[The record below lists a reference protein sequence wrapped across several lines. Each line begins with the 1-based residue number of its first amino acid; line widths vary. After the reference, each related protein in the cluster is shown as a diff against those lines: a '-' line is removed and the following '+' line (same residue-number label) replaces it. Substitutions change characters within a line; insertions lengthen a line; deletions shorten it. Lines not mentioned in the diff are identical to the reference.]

1 MALSFALASPSNA
14 FKPPEA
20 GELATSESPERLPQ
34 PRTHDA
40 MASAF
45 AAQAAM
51 CTARRDT
58 AHFAFHGCVDWHSAV
73 HGAWALVAY
82 QRRTGDRR
90 YAERIEALLDPGLI
104 ASELDYVRER
114 PLFEMPYG
122 RAWFLRLHHE
132 WKAIGGDDR
141 LDALASLIARSLIQR
156 YATQPPN
163 PRADRYGNDSWA
175 LINLRLYGETVGARD
190 IIERVDELVRTR
202 FMASTERCEPELENE
217 GFLAVCTTW
226 AWLVSQSATEEAF
239 RAWYA
244 DWNPGLES
252 LTPVVEFNSAHD
264 FGRNF
269 SRAWAFAALAD
280 ATGDERL
287 RSLHA
292 SHLEAGYA
300 PETQWRGDYMTNG
313 HWVAQFG
320 MLAIEPLWR
329 KDAQS
334 GIQAGELADKR

>member
-1 MALSFALASPSNA
+1 LSFVFAPPSRGLEQA
-14 FKPPEA
+14 ESA
-20 GELATSESPERLPQ
+20 ELATTRSPERFP
-34 PRTHDA
+34 PRRTHDA
-40 MASAF
+40 MAAAF

-58 AHFAFHGCVDWHSAV
+58 AHFAFHGCLDWHSAV
-73 HGAWALVAY
+73 HGAWALVAH

-90 YAERIEALLDPGLI
+90 YAAQIEALLDPSLI

-114 PLFEMPYG
+114 PQFEMPYG

-132 WKAIGGDDR
+132 WKAIGGDNR
-141 LDALASLIARSLIQR
+141 LDALASLIARSLIAR
-156 YATQPPN
+156 YAAQPPN
-163 PRADRYGNDSWA
+163 PRADRYANDSWA
-175 LINLRLYGETVGARD
+175 LINLRLYGETAGARD
-190 IIERVDELVRTR
+190 IVERVDELVRTQ
-202 FMASTERCEPELENE
+202 FMAPTARCDLDLENK

-226 AWLVSQSATEEAF
+226 AWLVSQSATKEAF
-239 RAWYA
+239 RSWYGV
-244 DWNPGLES
+244 WNPGLES
-252 LTPVVEFNSAHD
+252 LAPVVEFNNAHD
-264 FGRNF
+264 YGRNF
-269 SRAWAFAALAD
+269 SRAWALAALAD

-300 PETQWRGDYMTNG
+300 PETHWRGDYMTNG

-329 KDAQS
+329 KDARS
-334 GIQAGELADKR
+334 GIQAGESADK